1 MATMVT
7 AGIFLLLRTSPLIE
21 YSSTVLLLA
30 LWIGAITTVFSSL
43 IGLFQ
48 QDIKK
53 VIAYSTMSQLA
64 RGFKNYIKSRHQTI
78 CVEVV
83 NTINSQITKARINY
97 KLLFYNL
104 YISNSFC
111 NSFIIDKEI
120 SNNFPLSH
128 WLILFRNLL
137 TAFYLNK
144 AEKWK
149 IIVVCKLVGISEI
162 IRLVL
167 TKGKSLKFSQ
177 FFCFFSAY
185 FSPSLPLGKNNW
197 IKKISPVIDF
207 KPTHINKI
215 INKRHASY
223 CLIRKYSTAT
233 TNLHLKPCPT
243 EDKDKNFNEW
253 LAGLIDG
260 DGYFNQSKQP
270 GRSVRL
276 KITLEVRDKKALYE
290 IMHKFGGSVKK
301 IAGANAVLYNL
312 SNKKGLVSL
321 INAVNG
327 NIRNSTRM
335 LQMNKLCVKYN
346 IPLIQP
352 KPLTFH
358 NGWLSGFIDSDGSIY
373 YNERA
378 GQATISASQ
387 KNNYLLQPLIKLYGG
402 RVDPAG
408 VKTEAFKYVVYRKNE
423 LYNLI
428 DNYFS
433 IYPLRT
439 MKQNRVNLIKQFF
452 DVRTYNNRKNRE
464 DLSKLQE
471 WRKFEDKWEKY
482 QNGHAPLSPGEE
494 IEKMEEIS
502 PEEETEETEE
512 TSFEE
517 ETEETEETSSG
528 EETEETSP
536 GEETEETEGIEE
548 KEENEGETP
557 A

>member
-1 MATMVT
+1 M
-7 AGIFLLLRTSPLIE
+7 
-21 YSSTVLLLA
+21 LLLA

-78 CVEVV
+78 CAEVV

-97 KLLFYNL
+97 KVLLAFFYNL

-120 SNNFPLSH
+120 SKNFPLSH

-177 FFCFFSAY
+177 FFCFFSA
-185 FSPSLPLGKNNW
+185 GW
-197 IKKISPVIDF
+197 IKKIRPAIDF

-223 CLIRKYSTAT
+223 CLIRKYSTVT
-233 TNLHLKPCPT
+233 TNLHLKPCPA

-253 LAGLIDG
+253 VAGLIDG
-260 DGYFNQSKQP
+260 DGYFNESKQS
-270 GRSVRL
+270 GRAVRL
-276 KITLEVRDKKALYE
+276 NITMDVRDKKALYD

-301 IAGANAVLYNL
+301 IANVNAVKYNL

-327 NIRNSTRM
+327 NIRNSARM

-358 NGWLSGFIDSDGSIY
+358 NGWFSGFIDSDGSVY

-387 KNNYLLQPLIKLYGG
+387 KNIYLLQPLVKLYGG
-402 RVDPAG
+402 RVDPNG
-408 VKTEAFKYVVYRKNE
+408 GKTEAFKYVIYRKKE

-452 DVRTYNNRKNRE
+452 DVRTYNNRTNRE

-494 IEKMEEIS
+494 IEEMEEIS
-502 PEEETEETEE
+502 P
-512 TSFEE
+512 
-517 ETEETEETSSG
+517 G

-536 GEETEETEGIEE
+536 GEETDETSLGEETEETDKIEE

-557 A
+557 T